1 MLIYFIIFLA
11 IISRF
16 VPHMPN
22 FAPITALAI
31 FAAAYLPWKKA
42 AGITFAARLISDI
55 FLGFV
60 SWPMMLAIYASHGVG
75 ILLGLWIKRGITVI
89 PTESDVLEGE
99 RRNPLH
105 SDTRYKILDTIG
117 KGSLDTPSV
126 AFRVARD
133 DSKRRW
139 IRIITSSLTASAI
152 FFLVT
157 NFAFLYSNYP
167 HNLYG
172 IIQAYINGLPFLRGT
187 LMGDMF
193 YSIALFGG
201 YALAVKSAGWR
212 TKRRVAQVQ

>member
-1 MLIYFIIFLA
+1 MLIYFIILLA

-75 ILLGLWIKRGITVI
+75 ILLGLWIKHNSSVI
-89 PTESDVLEGE
+89 PESRGFASDI
-99 RRNPLH
+99 RNPELNN
-105 SDTRYKILDTIG
+105 SAIALDAKPGSRILFGGTHNSG
-117 KGSLDTPSV
+117 MTKTSW
-126 AFRVARD
+126 FR
-133 DSKRRW
+133 
-139 IRIITSSLTASAI
+139 IFTSSLVASAI

-167 HNLYG
+167 HNLNG

>member
-89 PTESDVLEGE
+89 PTESDVLKDE
-99 RRNPLH
+99 RRNPLADEILIFKRSLH
-105 SDTRYKILDTIG
+105 SDAL
-117 KGSLDTPSV
+117 S
-126 AFRVARD
+126 RD
-133 DSKRRW
+133 DKRGL
-139 IRIITSSLTASAI
+139 IIAVDGKFTIPNLNVPQEAIIGGDNKVISIAAASIIAKVYRDE
-152 FFLVT
+152 LMCRLHKAHPLY
-157 NFAFLYSNYP
+157 NFAK
-167 HNLYG
+167 HKGYG
-172 IIQAYINGLPFLRGT
+172 TAEHCEAIVKHGLSPLHRLTFCSRL
-187 LMGDMF
+187 LPL
-193 YSIALFGG
+193 S
-201 YALAVKSAGWR
+201 
-212 TKRRVAQVQ
+212 